1 MAAAMDAPT
10 RTRLI
15 ALAVLLAVSVPLVIV
30 AAGGGGDEPDE
41 EPAGELRV
49 ERSAGRPELIVYVT
63 REVNV
68 PDRADG
74 DTVTVECVTA
84 EGDVVGSQSEPWP
97 FSDTD
102 QGTLDP
108 HAHMSVNPARI
119 NEVESCRLK
128 GTDPELEGPVA

>member
-1 MAAAMDAPT
+1 MDAPT

-30 AAGGGGDEPDE
+30 AASGGGGEAE
-41 EPAGELRV
+41 EEDAAGELRV
-49 ERSAGRPELIVYVT
+49 ERSTGRPELVVYVSP
-63 REVNV
+63 EANV
-68 PDRADG
+68 AGRASG
-74 DTVTVECVTA
+74 ETVTVECVTA
-84 EGDVVGSQSEPWP
+84 EGEVVGSQAERWP

-108 HAHMSVNPARI
+108 HAHMSINPARI

-128 GTDPELEGPVA
+128 GTDPELDGPVV